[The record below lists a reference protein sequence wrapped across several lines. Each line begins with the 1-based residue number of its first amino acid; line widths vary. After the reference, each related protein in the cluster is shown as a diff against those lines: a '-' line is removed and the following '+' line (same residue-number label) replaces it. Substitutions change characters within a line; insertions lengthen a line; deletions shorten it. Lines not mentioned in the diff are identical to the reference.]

1 MFRMPDKITFALPE
15 QIGNTDLFVG
25 RKKEFDYFLG
35 DWYDYLVQNM
45 AQSQALLAR
54 RKKGKTAFLQR
65 LFNILWSNPGAKVIP
80 FYFPIPEEE
89 MTLADFSKSFFTSF
103 ANQFLSAMHRK
114 PELVARPLPF
124 EELEPLVQ
132 SYPELKLRYTAIQ
145 RSKKELE
152 WGLMWST
159 ASHTPLYMA
168 MAQGVK
174 IVQIFDEF
182 QNIDLHILNQHD
194 RLLDSMSGTY
204 LTLAESKEAP
214 LIVSGSEVHGL
225 IRIIRRLT
233 DRFIE
238 STLENL
244 PEDEARQAISVY
256 ANFSGTRVDET
267 SIQRIWNLTQGDP
280 LYIKALFLSR
290 FNSSKDYTQED
301 NIVHTYEQE
310 TTRGEIFKTWMEYI
324 LKVFYEVNQVNAK
337 RIMLYL
343 FQEGEKRTLQQ
354 IRDALKLDM
363 SDLHLET
370 KLRQLVAADLVNQPV
385 PSSWY
390 QVSSDKTYELVF
402 RNAFQQDIDHFVPDI
417 RGEIKREMGRTGYPV
432 PS

>member
-1 MFRMPDKITFALPE
+1 MFRMPEKITFALPE

-25 RKKEFDYFLG
+25 RKREFDYFLG
-35 DWYDYLVQNM
+35 DWYDYLQKNFAM
-45 AQSQALLAR
+45 SQALLAR

-65 LFNILWSNPGAKVIP
+65 LYNIFWSQPEGNVVP
-80 FYFPIPEEE
+80 FYFSLPE
-89 MTLADFSKSFFTSF
+89 MKTSLADFSKSFFTAF
-103 ANQFLSAMHRK
+103 ANQF
-114 PELVARPLPF
+114 VAFVER
-124 EELEPLVQ
+124 
-132 SYPELKLRYTAIQ
+132 
-145 RSKKELE
+145 KKERVANPPGFDDLE
-152 WGLMWST
+152 GILSPYPSLKSKFSSLLAYEKTGNWGLMWET
-159 ASHTPLYMA
+159 ASSAPSQLA
-168 MAQGVK
+168 VSQDVK

-182 QNIDLHILNQHD
+182 QNIDAYVYDYRGQLI
-194 RLLDSMSGTY
+194 DSVSGSY
-204 LTLAESKEAP
+204 LTLAEKRQAP

-244 PEDEARQAISVY
+244 PEDEAREAISVY
-256 ANFSGTRVDET
+256 ADFSGTRIDET
-267 SIQRIWNLTQGDP
+267 AVQRIWNLTQGDP
-280 LYIKALFLSR
+280 LYIKALFVSR
-290 FNSSKDYTQED
+290 FNSSKDYTIED
-301 NIVHTYEQE
+301 NIISTYEQE

-324 LKVFYEVNQVNAK
+324 AKVFYEVNQVNAK

-343 FQEGEKRTLQQ
+343 FQTGEKCRLQQ

-363 SDLHLET
+363 SDVQLET

-417 RGEIKREMGRTGYPV
+417 RAEIKREMGRT
-432 PS
+432 SRSLQM

>member
-1 MFRMPDKITFALPE
+1 MFPMPEKITFALPE

-35 DWYDYLVQNM
+35 DWYTFLLQNM

-65 LFNILWSNPGAKVIP
+65 LYNIFWSQPEGNVVP
-80 FYFPIPEEE
+80 FYFSVPETKT
-89 MTLADFSKSFFTSF
+89 TLESFSKEFFTAFSTQYISFVTRNPQLVATPPDFVMLRPHLTDSFFVDLYDSIRLSETSNDWNAMWRTASRAPSF
-103 ANQFLSAMHRK
+103 AAFTFGRK
-114 PELVARPLPF
+114 V
-124 EELEPLVQ
+124 
-132 SYPELKLRYTAIQ
+132 
-145 RSKKELE
+145 
-152 WGLMWST
+152 
-159 ASHTPLYMA
+159 
-168 MAQGVK
+168 
-174 IVQIFDEF
+174 VQILDEF
-182 QNIDLHILNQHD
+182 QNIDSYVYDYRGERI
-194 RLLDSMSGTY
+194 DSMSGTY
-204 LTLAESKEAP
+204 LDLAEKRQAP

-244 PEDEARQAISVY
+244 PEDEARQAIEVY
-256 ANFSGTRVDET
+256 ADFSGTRIDET

-280 LYIKALFLSR
+280 LYIKALFVSR
-290 FNSSKDYTQED
+290 FNSPKDFTHED
-301 NIVHTYEQE
+301 NIVHTYEME

-324 LKVFYEVNQVNAK
+324 LKVFYEVNQKNAK

-343 FQEGEKRTLQQ
+343 FQKGKKCSLQQ

-417 RGEIKREMGRTGYPV
+417 RAEIKKQMGRTGYPV